1 MSPRWPAALAVVLTA
16 AAVVSAD
23 PAAEALRDKVRAAVG
38 YDAFCKLEHGVLIT
52 GKTVSFQLPGT
63 FSLRLH
69 PDGRFA
75 ELSPDKTGLSAG
87 FDGKTYWRKAFNN
100 LPCPEELADAD
111 QYRFRYGLLGHR
123 WLAPGGGFTVALDP
137 AEHRPYRPVVLV
149 RHPAA
154 KAGGGRVYIDPDTGL
169 PTRFSVIDAGGVMEL
184 EVADWRDVAGAK
196 VPGRIMTNTILSGP
210 SLTAE
215 TASPA
220 TRPAGPDP
228 FALPPGP
235 DDTRFDPAAPPRVEA
250 RVEKGAFLVRPTVGG
265 KPGPWLA
272 VDTTSNFTY
281 FLRAA
286 ADRLGLPAL
295 GLNREPHAPGAGYQF
310 PPASRFA
317 VGPAEIREVMAL
329 DYPPGQLVVPA
340 GELGVEVGGRLGNDV
355 LSRVVSE
362 LDWGAGTFAVHDPR
376 TYRPPPGV
384 VWESARFHNGR
395 PYIEATFE
403 GKHTGLFRVS
413 SMTTRVAIHSGAVR
427 GLNLMAGRTAVFGQI
442 GDFMVYS
449 GTAAEFRAFGRG
461 LRSVEAL
468 FDVSE
473 LELKMQPYTL
483 GGMAPSLLGPGTLVL
498 DYPNRRIGFA
508 PRP

>member
-1 MSPRWPAALAVVLTA
+1 MSPRWPAALAVLLIA

-196 VPGRIMTNTILSGP
+196 VPGRIVINAARSGP
-210 SLTAE
+210 TLTAE

-220 TRPAGPDP
+220 AGPNP
-228 FALPPGP
+228 FAPPPGP
-235 DDTRFDPAAPPRVEA
+235 DDTRFDPAVPPRIEA
-250 RVEKGAFLVRPTVGG
+250 RVEKGAFLVRPTVSG

-272 VDTTSNFTY
+272 VDTTSNYTY
-281 FLRAA
+281 LTRAA
-286 ADRLGLPAL
+286 ADQLGLPAL
-295 GLNREPHAPGAGYQF
+295 GLNREDDTSTTGYRFRPAG
-310 PPASRFA
+310 RFA
-317 VGPAEIREVMAL
+317 VGPAEVRELMVL
-329 DYPPGQLVVPA
+329 DCPPDKPA
-340 GELGVEVGGRLGNDV
+340 MPVSGLGVDVGGRLGNDM

-376 TYRPPPGV
+376 GYRPPPGV
-384 VWESARFHNGR
+384 VWEPVRFHNTH

-403 GKHTGLFRVS
+403 GKHTGLFQVG
-413 SMTTRVAIHSGAVR
+413 TIGTRVEIYSRVVR
-427 GLNLMAGRTAVFGQI
+427 ELNLMAGRTAEFGKI
-442 GDFMVYS
+442 GDAMVYR

-461 LRSVEAL
+461 LRSVETL
-468 FDVSE
+468 FDVSD
-473 LELKMQPYTL
+473 LDVKMQPYCF
-483 GGMAPSLLGPGTLVL
+483 GGISASLLGPGTLVL
-498 DYPNRRIGFA
+498 DYPNRRIGLA